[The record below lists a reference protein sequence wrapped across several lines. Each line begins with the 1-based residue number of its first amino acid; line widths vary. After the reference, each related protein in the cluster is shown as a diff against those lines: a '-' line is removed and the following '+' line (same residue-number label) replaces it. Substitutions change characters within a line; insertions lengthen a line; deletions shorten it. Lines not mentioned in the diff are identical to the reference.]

1 MKAKVKFFCTDCGHE
16 SPKWLG
22 RCPGCES
29 WNTMVEEPVSR
40 AKAAPGQGPRA
51 QTVAMRLRDVR
62 PHAVPRTSSGS
73 AEFDRVLGGGMVP
86 GSVVLV
92 GGDPGIGKST
102 LLLQI
107 AEAAAKGGARVL
119 YVSGEESLE
128 QLRMRADRMAVG
140 STELFVAAETDL
152 DAILEQV
159 AVVEPSVLI
168 IDSIQTTNDT
178 ELTSAPGSVGQIRE
192 CAARFTRLAKER
204 GITTFLIGHVTKEGA
219 IAGPRVL
226 EHMVD
231 VVVYFEGERHLFFR
245 LLRAVKNRFGSTNEV
260 GVLQMEA
267 CGLMDVKNPSEHLI
281 TAREI
286 DVAGSMVTPLME
298 GTRPMLVEVQ
308 ALVASAG
315 YGNPRRV
322 TSGIDSNRVNMV
334 LAVLEKRVGFE
345 LAHLDSY
352 VNVVGGIRISDP
364 AADLAVAVSL
374 ASSLRNTKVSQ
385 KVVAFGEIGLTGEVR
400 GVSRA
405 EARLGEAEKLGFSTV
420 IMPRV
425 NLRELS
431 HYRGKLRLL
440 GVATLQE
447 ALQEVWQL

>member
-1 MKAKVKFFCTDCGHE
+1 MA
-16 SPKWLG
+16 
-22 RCPGCES
+22 
-29 WNTMVEEPVSR
+29 EEPVTR
-40 AKAAPGQGPRA
+40 TKAVAGRKPGPQA
-51 QTVAMRLRDVR
+51 AAVRLKDVR
-62 PHAVPRTSSGS
+62 PHAVPRINSGS

-107 AEAAAKGGARVL
+107 ADAVASRGLKVL

-128 QLRMRADRMAVG
+128 QLRMRADRMAAG
-140 STELFVAAETDL
+140 AADLFVVAETDL
-152 DAILEQV
+152 EAIIAQV
-159 AVVEPSVLI
+159 EAVEPAVLI
-168 IDSIQTTNDT
+168 IDSIQTTYFA

-192 CAARFTRLAKER
+192 SAARLTRLAKDR
-204 GITTFLIGHVTKEGA
+204 GIATFLIGHVTKEGS

-260 GVLQMEA
+260 GVLQMESR
-267 CGLMDVKNPSEHLI
+267 GLVDVTNPSEHLI
-281 TAREI
+281 TARES

-315 YGNPRRV
+315 YGNPRRA
-322 TSGIDSNRVNMV
+322 TSGIDTNRVNMI

-352 VNVVGGIRISDP
+352 VNVVGGIRVNDP

-405 EARLGEAEKLGFSTV
+405 EARLTEAEKLGFSTV
-420 IMPRV
+420 ILPRT

-431 HYRGKLRLL
+431 HYRGALRLV

-447 ALQEVWQL
+447 ALQEVWHL

>member
-1 MKAKVKFFCTDCGHE
+1 
-16 SPKWLG
+16 
-22 RCPGCES
+22 
-29 WNTMVEEPVSR
+29 MVEEPVSKT
-40 AKAAPGQGPRA
+40 KARTGRPPGV
-51 QTVAMRLRDVR
+51 QTEAVRLKDVR
-62 PHAVPRTSSGS
+62 PHAVPRVNSGS
-73 AEFDRVLGGGMVP
+73 AEFDRVLGGGIVP

-107 AEAAAKGGARVL
+107 AESIASRGSKVL

-128 QLRMRADRMAVG
+128 QLRMRADRMAA
-140 STELFVAAETDL
+140 SAAELFVVAETDL
-152 DAILEQV
+152 DAIMGHVE
-159 AVVEPSVLI
+159 AVEPMVLI
-168 IDSIQTTNDT
+168 IDSIQTTYFS

-192 CAARFTRLAKER
+192 SAARLTRLAKDR
-204 GITTFLIGHVTKEGA
+204 GIATFLIGHVTKEGS

-260 GVLQMEA
+260 GVLQMESR
-267 CGLMDVKNPSEHLI
+267 GLIDVTNPSEHLI
-281 TAREI
+281 TARES

-315 YGNPRRV
+315 YGNPRRA
-322 TSGIDSNRVNMV
+322 TSGIDANRVNMI

-352 VNVVGGIRISDP
+352 VNVVGGIRVNDP

-385 KVVAFGEIGLTGEVR
+385 KVVVFGEIGLTGEVR
-400 GVSRA
+400 GVSRS
-405 EARLGEAEKLGFSTV
+405 EARLAEAEKLGFSSV
-420 IMPRV
+420 VLPRA

-431 HYRGKLRLL
+431 HYRGGLRLL
-440 GVATLQE
+440 GVTTLQE
-447 ALQEVWQL
+447 ALQEVWHL

>member
-1 MKAKVKFFCTDCGHE
+1 MKTKVKFFCTDCGHE
-16 SPKWLG
+16 SLKWVG
-22 RCPGCES
+22 RCPGCDA

-40 AKAAPGQGPRA
+40 VKAAPGRRSSA
-51 QTVAMRLRDVR
+51 QAAVRLRDVV
-62 PHAVPRTSSGS
+62 PHAVPRIKSGS

-107 AEAAAKGGARVL
+107 AEAVASAGSRVL

-128 QLRMRADRMAVG
+128 QLRMRADRMEAN
-140 STELFVAAETDL
+140 SAELFVVAETDL
-152 DAILEQV
+152 EAIMEQI
-159 AVVEPSVLI
+159 AAVEPAVLI
-168 IDSIQTTNDT
+168 IDSIQTTSFA
-178 ELTSAPGSVGQIRE
+178 ELSSAPGGVGQIRE
-192 CAARFTRLAKER
+192 SAARLTRLAKER
-204 GITTFLIGHVTKEGA
+204 GIATYLIGHVTKEGS

-267 CGLMDVKNPSEHLI
+267 CGLVDVANPSEHLI
-281 TAREI
+281 TARES
-286 DVAGSMVTPLME
+286 DVAGSMVTTLME

-315 YGNPRRV
+315 YGNPRRA
-322 TSGIDSNRVNMV
+322 TSGMDNNRVNMI

-345 LAHLDSY
+345 LANLDSY
-352 VNVVGGIRISDP
+352 VNVVGGIRVSDP
-364 AADLAVAVSL
+364 AADLAVAISL

-405 EARLGEAEKLGFSTV
+405 EARLAEAEKLGFSSV
-420 IMPRV
+420 VLPRA

-431 HYRGKLRLL
+431 HYKGTLRLL

-447 ALQEVWQL
+447 ALQEVWHL